1 MRCFSTL
8 RLSAALS
15 VAVLAFSAEDSVY
28 AQELFVYT
36 EPASNMPAHSLG
48 LRASNWLMRERPA
61 EGGGLNYHFIPELM
75 WGINKGWM
83 MHVEGFFSNRDG
95 RLTIEGAALY
105 AKYRFL
111 SRDGDH
117 RHFRMAA
124 YGRASTNNSSVHQE
138 EIETNGHN
146 SGLEG
151 GVIATQLLHKTAL
164 SSSLSFE
171 KATDGDKALEY
182 STSLATSAVNYSFS
196 AGQLILPKKYTGYD
210 QTNLNLMVEI
220 LGQLLPENGR
230 SFLDVAPSVQLI
242 FNSQTRLD
250 IGYRR
255 QLYST
260 LERTAPNGF
269 MVRVEHT
276 LFNVL

>member
-1 MRCFSTL
+1 MQCFKRNYLKSFA
-8 RLSAALS
+8 RLAVLVLTSAAQ
-15 VAVLAFSAEDSVY
+15 AG

-36 EPASNMPAHSLG
+36 EPASNMPANSLG
-48 LRASNWLMRERPA
+48 LRASNWMMRERPD
-61 EGGGLNYHFIPELM
+61 EGGGVNYHLIPELM
-75 WGINKGWM
+75 WGVNKAWM
-83 MHVEGFFSNRDG
+83 MHAEAFFSNRDG
-95 RLTIEGAALY
+95 RLTTEGGALY

-111 SRDGDH
+111 SQDGDH

-124 YGRASTNNSSVHQE
+124 YGRAATNNSSVHQE

-151 GVIATQLLHKTAL
+151 GLIATQLLHKTAL
-164 SSSLSFE
+164 SSSASFE
-171 KATDGDKALEY
+171 NAMDGNKAEEY
-182 STSLATSAVNYSFS
+182 SRNLATHAMNYTFS
-196 AGQLILPKKYTGYD
+196 AGQLILPKKYTSYK
-210 QTNLNLMVEI
+210 QTNLNLMMEV
-220 LGQLLPENGR
+220 LGQWLPENGR

-250 IGYRR
+250 VGYRR

-260 LERTAPNGF
+260 MERTAPNGI